1 MTANYKKGSI
11 KAKDVSIDDD
21 DFAFAVDT
29 AGSWDGDFPEI
40 GKGDFVVEIGSV
52 DSEDEIVLVSRRY
65 TGAIDHKNAAEL
77 ALSAFAER
85 RDYETDDKGELVEI
99 TNEMGTGIPAWV
111 VEVMKVT

>member
-1 MTANYKKGSI
+1 MAYKKGSI
-11 KAKDVSIDDD
+11 KAKDVSINDDA
-21 DFAFAVDT
+21 FAFAIDT

-40 GKGDFVVEIGSV
+40 GKGDFVVEVGSV
-52 DSEDEIVLVSRRY
+52 DSDGDLVLVSRRY
-65 TGAIDHKNAAEL
+65 TGAVDHENAAEL

-85 RDYETDDKGELVEI
+85 HDYETDDKGELLPV